1 MTEKLKKAKGLT
13 VAITFLLIGVLLTF
27 FSGRKESKTEPSEK
41 YVFDESAYEE
51 QLEKRLKTIVENIDG
66 VGRVDV
72 MITLEGSAVYTYAT
86 DTTYDTRADGDSKA
100 ESNVVLSVNGS
111 NNKEAVISGYKL
123 PAVKG
128 AAVVCS
134 SALSPTLEMK
144 VVGIVASALGIPT
157 NRIFVTN

>member
-1 MTEKLKKAKGLT
+1 MTEKIKKING
-13 VAITFLLIGVLLTF
+13 ITIAVILLAVGVLMVL
-27 FSGRKESKTEPSEK
+27 FSGKKDGSTEPVEK

-51 QLEKRLKTIVENIDG
+51 QLEKRLKDIVENIDG
-66 VGRVDV
+66 VGNVSV

-86 DTTYDTRADGDSKA
+86 DTAYDTHADGDSKTQ
-100 ESNVVLSVNGS
+100 SNVVLSVKGS

-123 PAVKG
+123 PSVKG

-134 SALSPTLEMK
+134 RALSPSLEMK
-144 VVGIVASALGIPT
+144 VVGIVSSALGIPT